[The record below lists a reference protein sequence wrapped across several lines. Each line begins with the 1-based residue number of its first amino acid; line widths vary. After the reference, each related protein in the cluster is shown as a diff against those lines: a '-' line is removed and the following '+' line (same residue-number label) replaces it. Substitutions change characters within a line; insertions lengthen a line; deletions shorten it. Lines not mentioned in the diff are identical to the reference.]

1 MQQLHVQQLTGK
13 IINGEIVGIYELSS
27 STLLSNINESDFIF
41 PVLWIHH
48 RHFGGGCGGPG
59 LVRKAL

>member
-41 PVLWIHH
+41 PVL
-48 RHFGGGCGGPG
+48 
-59 LVRKAL
+59 